1 MCHLRL
7 VSLGNVKLFRLN
19 LTKRPN
25 CPKTGGWKI
34 ECCGHSFGSG
44 PFKLLCLTTAW
55 MLDRGYKEC
64 CKLPGQVQLCHTTVL
79 LAFGAGWWITR
90 ANTTTA
96 LPIIAS
102 SLSLSF
108 LCPSYPPSYFLPSSP
123 CFFCR
128 VATPLRLR
136 RPRLSLSFPSSVAVA
151 WLRLRV
157 AVLSRLVHVSSGVPP
172 CVVHSGRLTVG
183 FRHVS
188 PFVEFCFPDV

>member
-128 VATPLRLR
+128 VATPSASADPACRSLSR
-136 RPRLSLSFPSSVAVA
+136 RPSLLLGCVFASLSCLDSSMS
-151 WLRLRV
+151 LLF
-157 AVLSRLVHVSSGVPP
+157 LLVSYI
-172 CVVHSGRLTVG
+172 VVG
-183 FRHVS
+183 
-188 PFVEFCFPDV
+188 